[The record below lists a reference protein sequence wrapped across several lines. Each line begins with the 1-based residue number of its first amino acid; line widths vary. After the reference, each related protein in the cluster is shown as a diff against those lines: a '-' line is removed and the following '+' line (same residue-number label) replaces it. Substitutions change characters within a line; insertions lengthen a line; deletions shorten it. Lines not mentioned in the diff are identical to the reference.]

1 MAGDHAYPPDLARY
15 VEENWPRQSALTVPR
30 RLLEQALSVAFQA
43 SMTSEEARPTRFR
56 LLLTPADKLPA
67 DGVPNQGVLRLRFD
81 RSRAFHADELRRLSP
96 SAPFESTLVGVHP
109 EGGKLRIW
117 GLAHSGPAWLAPTWG
132 GRSLVPNW
140 TFDPIIH
147 VTGPGQ
153 LAVRSA
159 GKLVG
164 ALQRGNLVNAMLDVF
179 ESDWLAAL
187 FAREREAVRA
197 EHAERQQRT
206 SSPTAADHSLVG
218 RVGQHMLRRAIQL
231 VRGARNGGLILI
243 LDGDDGAAGDRADL
257 RLKYRFAHD
266 EPSQRYRTVLLQI
279 LEQVAGATSKS
290 SVGWSDFA
298 DDSSRDLEKLEESL
312 FEWSRL
318 IAGLAAIDGAVVLD
332 KRFAIIGYGAE
343 VSAELPASQR
353 VWRALDREGADRA
366 ADDIENVGTR
376 HRAAYRFIHQH
387 PNGLA
392 IVVSH
397 DGGVSFVAN
406 HAGEIVYW
414 EQSVSP

>member
-1 MAGDHAYPPDLARY
+1 MAGGHAYPPDLARY
-15 VEENWPRQSALTVPR
+15 VEENWPRDSALTIPR
-30 RLLEQALSVAFQA
+30 RVLEEALSAAFQA
-43 SMTSEEARPTRFR
+43 SMTAEEARPTRFR
-56 LLLTPADKLPA
+56 LLLTPAEKLPA

-96 SAPFESTLVGVHP
+96 SAPFESTLIGAHP
-109 EGGKLRIW
+109 ESGKLRIW

-140 TFDPIIH
+140 TYDPIIH

-197 EHAERQQRT
+197 EHAVRQQRT

-218 RVGQHMLRRAIQL
+218 SVGQHMLRRAIQL
-231 VRGARNGGLILI
+231 VRGARNGGLILVV
-243 LDGDDGAAGDRADL
+243 DGDDASSGDRAGL
-257 RLKYRFAHD
+257 RLKYRLAHD

-279 LEQVAGATSKS
+279 LEQVSGATSKS
-290 SVGWSDFA
+290 SVGWWDFA
-298 DDSSRDLEKLEESL
+298 RDSSHDLEKLEESL

-332 KRFAIIGYGAE
+332 KRFAIVGYGAE
-343 VSAELPASQR
+343 VSADLPPAQR

-387 PNGLA
+387 ANGLA
-392 IVVSH
+392 IVISH

>member
-1 MAGDHAYPPDLARY
+1 MGSGLAYPPDLAQY
-15 VEENWPRQSALTVPR
+15 VEENWPRDSTLTVPR
-30 RLLEQALSVAFQA
+30 RVLEQALSGAFQA

-56 LLLTPADKLPA
+56 LLLTPAENLPE

-96 SAPFESTLVGVHP
+96 SAPFESTLIGAH
-109 EGGKLRIW
+109 GDAGKLRIW

-140 TFDPIIH
+140 TFDPIVH

-153 LAVRSA
+153 LAVRCA
-159 GKLVG
+159 GRLVG

-187 FAREREAVRA
+187 FAREREAIRA
-197 EHAERQQRT
+197 EHAARQQRG

-243 LDGDDGAAGDRADL
+243 LDGDEAGPNDRADL
-257 RLKYRFAHD
+257 RLKYRFARD

-298 DDSSRDLEKLEESL
+298 GDSSHDLEKLEESL

-332 KRFAIIGYGAE
+332 KRFTLVGYGAE
-343 VSAELPASQR
+343 VSAELPANQR
-353 VWRALDREGADRA
+353 VWRARDREGADRVL
-366 ADDIENVGTR
+366 DDIENVGTR
-376 HRAAYRFIHQH
+376 HRAAYRFIYQH
-387 PNGLA
+387 PNALA
-392 IVVSH
+392 IVISH

-406 HAGEIVYW
+406 HGGEIVYW